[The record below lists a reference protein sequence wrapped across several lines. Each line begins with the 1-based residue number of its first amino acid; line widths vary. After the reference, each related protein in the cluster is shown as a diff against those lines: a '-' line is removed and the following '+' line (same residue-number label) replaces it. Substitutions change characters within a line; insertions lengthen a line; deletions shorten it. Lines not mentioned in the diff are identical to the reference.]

1 MLGKRLGIDLGTAS
15 LRAVVRGEGPAITEP
30 SVAARHRR
38 GGYATAGLAAAE
50 MAGDAEMEV
59 VRPLGAGR
67 IADRDALAALL
78 HQAVNRVA
86 GRQRIFRPDVVM
98 AICPAMGGDD
108 RLAILEICARVGT
121 RTAYLI
127 DSPVAAAM
135 GAGHL
140 PSGSRG
146 HLVVDIGA
154 GTVDIASIVS
164 EGTIAARTLTTAGD
178 ALRDGVAARLEARH
192 GVALAPATAEDV
204 VASLACV
211 GPHEER
217 RMPVPVASGAGA
229 EATAVSVASVEIADL
244 VDAHA
249 RQIAHAVTEVLDET
263 PDPLRRD
270 ILGEGITLCG
280 GGARLEGLDRY
291 LGIQAGCPVTV
302 AAEPATCVIRGT
314 QAAVE
319 NLDVLRRSFMYI
331 R

>member
-1 MLGKRLGIDLGTAS
+1 MARDDEID
-15 LRAVVRGEGPAITEP
+15 
-30 SVAARHRR
+30 
-38 GGYATAGLAAAE
+38 
-50 MAGDAEMEV
+50 M
-59 VRPLGAGR
+59 VRPLGGGR
-67 IADRDALAALL
+67 VVDRNALAALL
-78 HQAVNRVA
+78 HQVVNRTA
-86 GRQRIFRPDVVM
+86 GRQRIFRPDVVI

-108 RLAILEICARVGT
+108 RLAILDICSRIGT

-127 DSPVAAAM
+127 DAPTAAAM

-146 HLVVDIGA
+146 HLVADIGA

-178 ALRDGVAARLEARH
+178 ALRDAVAQRLEARH
-192 GVALAPATAEDV
+192 GVTLEPAVAEDL

-217 RMPVPVASGAGA
+217 RMPIPAGSGA
-229 EATAVSVASVEIADL
+229 EATTLAIASVEIAEV

-249 RQIAHAVTEVLDET
+249 RQISHAIAEVLDET
-263 PDPLRRD
+263 PVALRRD
-270 ILGEGITLCG
+270 ILEEGLILCG

-291 LGIQAGCPVTV
+291 LGIQAGCPATV